1 MKFPTFVADMS
12 IFCYHTDINKKE
24 DEIRNIMNDFRKG
37 VKIIQADHMTHI
49 ENLYEELLETSKEFN
64 TLVIS
69 RSYDL
74 DKFNELYE
82 LFVDKY
88 KLIKE
93 FINQYY

>member
-1 MKFPTFVADMS
+1 MRFPKFVADMT
-12 IFCYHTDINKKE
+12 IYCHHTDINNKE
-24 DEIRNIMNDFRKG
+24 DDIRNIMNDFRKG
-37 VKIIQADHMTHI
+37 VKIIQADHMTHL
-49 ENLYEELLETSKEFN
+49 ESLYEELLETSEEFN

-74 DKFNELYE
+74 DKLNELYE